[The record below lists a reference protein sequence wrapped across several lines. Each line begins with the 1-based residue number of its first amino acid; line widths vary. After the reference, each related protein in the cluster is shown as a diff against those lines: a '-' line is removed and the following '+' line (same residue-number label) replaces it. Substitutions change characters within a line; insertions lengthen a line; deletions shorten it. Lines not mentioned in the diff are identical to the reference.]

1 MDDGAAV
8 CGKFIVEGALTI
20 RTADAALQRLR
31 DLLEQHSAIEI
42 DTSRVGEL
50 DVSGIQLIL
59 AACASAGNAGKTI
72 TIAQPLSEAVHAVL
86 VQGGFLDAGDAGGAT
101 QSFWLGG
108 KAGWRKP
115 Y

>member
-8 CGKFIVEGALTI
+8 CGKFIIEGALTI
-20 RTADAALQRLR
+20 RTADSALQRLR
-31 DLLEQHSAIEI
+31 DLLEQHAAIEI
-42 DTSRVGEL
+42 DTSRASEL

-59 AACASAGNAGKTI
+59 AARASAGNAGKTL
-72 TIAQPLSEAVHAVL
+72 TVAQPLSEAVHAAL
-86 VQGGFLDAGDAGGAT
+86 VQGGFLDAGGAGDAT

-108 KAGWRKP
+108 RAGWRKP